1 MNHTT
6 IGITLIVTTIAI
18 VEVNLAQ
25 IQQQRPQSQS
35 PLELSGGNLS
45 PVTVNGYTTKQPIS
59 ALKVSKG
66 DAHYPSP
73 QEKSTIDRTIN
84 QTLSMV
90 KLLERIINKSHTC
103 TSEAILCE
111 YNNINNM
118 TALKYSLRQDKI
130 FMK

>member
-18 VEVNLAQ
+18 VEVNIAQ
-25 IQQQRPQSQS
+25 IQLQRPQSQS
-35 PLELSGGNLS
+35 PLELSGGNLY
-45 PVTVNGYTTKQPIS
+45 PVAVNGYSTTTTIQPTPI
-59 ALKVSKG
+59 LKVSKG

-90 KLLERIINKSHTC
+90 KLLERIINESHTC
-103 TSEAILCE
+103 TSEAILCD

-118 TALKYSLRQDKI
+118 TALEL
-130 FMK
+130 

>member
-18 VEVNLAQ
+18 VEVNLTQ

-35 PLELSGGNLS
+35 PLELSGGNLN
-45 PVTVNGYTTKQPIS
+45 PVAVNGYSTTIQPTPI
-59 ALKVSKG
+59 LKVSKG

-90 KLLERIINKSHTC
+90 KLLERIINESHTC

-111 YNNINNM
+111 YNNINN
-118 TALKYSLRQDKI
+118 TIAFKL
-130 FMK
+130 

>member
-35 PLELSGGNLS
+35 PLELSGGNLN
-45 PVTVNGYTTKQPIS
+45 PVAVNGYSTTTIQPTPI
-59 ALKVSKG
+59 LKVSKG

-90 KLLERIINKSHTC
+90 KLLERIINESHTC

-118 TALKYSLRQDKI
+118 TALKL
-130 FMK
+130 

>member
-18 VEVNLAQ
+18 VEVNIAQ

-35 PLELSGGNLS
+35 PRELSGGNLY
-45 PVTVNGYTTKQPIS
+45 PVAVNGYSTTTIQPTPI
-59 ALKVSKG
+59 LKVSKG

-84 QTLSMV
+84 QTLSMA
-90 KLLERIINKSHTC
+90 KLLERIINESHTC

-111 YNNINNM
+111 YNNINN
-118 TALKYSLRQDKI
+118 TIAFKL
-130 FMK
+130 